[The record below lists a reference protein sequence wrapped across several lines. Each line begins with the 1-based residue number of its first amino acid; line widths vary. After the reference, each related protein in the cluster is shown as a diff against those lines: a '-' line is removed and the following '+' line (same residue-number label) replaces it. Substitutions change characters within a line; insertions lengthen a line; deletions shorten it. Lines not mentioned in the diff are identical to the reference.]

1 MVKRVYSVNMAR
13 IEQTILRDIQRRLA
27 ELLSLSPGQV
37 EAQPEPRLPG
47 DIQLDWLVRAAR
59 LRFAVEYKSR
69 GDAAEVGAAVRLVQR
84 AAAGSRTKLI
94 PLVVA
99 PYIGDVGRK
108 ICEEAGVCWLDLSGN
123 AHLVAPGL
131 RVSVQ
136 GQPNKYKRRGRPKT
150 VFAPKSSRIARWL
163 LMEPEREFT
172 QRELAKAAGL
182 DEGFTSRIVRH
193 MQQQDL
199 VVRSVGG
206 GIKPRDPRALL
217 AAWREAYDFSR
228 HRIVRGHIAAR
239 SGDEVL
245 HRLSSRLRHDGLQHA
260 ATGLAGAW
268 LLNQFAGFR
277 LVAIYVASM
286 ASAEA
291 QQAMGFREENR
302 GENVWLVVPGDA
314 GVFDGAVERDG
325 ICCAHPVQ
333 VYLDLKDHPERSAE
347 AAESLRPTLFGKVS
361 HACAS

>member
-1 MVKRVYSVNMAR
+1 MLKYVYSVNMAR

-27 ELLSLSPGQV
+27 ELLSLSLDQV
-37 EAQPEPRLPG
+37 ETQPEPRLSG
-47 DIQLDWLVRAAR
+47 NIQLDLLVRAAGF
-59 LRFAVEYKSR
+59 RFAVEYKSR
-69 GDAAEVGAAVRLVQR
+69 GDAAEVAAAVRLVQR
-84 AAAGSRTKLI
+84 AAAGSRTKLV

-99 PYIGDVGRK
+99 PYIGDVGKK

-136 GQPNKYKRRGRPKT
+136 GRPNRYKRPGRPRT
-150 VFAPKSSRIARWL
+150 VFAPKSSRIARRL

-199 VVRSVGG
+199 VVRSSGG
-206 GIKPRDPRALL
+206 GIRPRDPHALL

-228 HRIVRGHIAAR
+228 HRVVPGHVAAR

-245 HRLSSRLRHDGLQHA
+245 HRLTSRLRHDGLQHA

-277 LVAIYVASM
+277 LVAIYAATM
-286 ASAEA
+286 PSAEA
-291 QQAMGFREENR
+291 QQAMGFRQEER
-302 GENVWLVVPGDA
+302 GENVWLVVPNDA
-314 GVFDGAVERDG
+314 DVFSGAKERDG

-333 VYLDLKDHPERSAE
+333 VYLDLKGHPERSAE
-347 AAESLRPTLFGKVS
+347 AAESLRQTLFGKVS
-361 HACAS
+361 HA